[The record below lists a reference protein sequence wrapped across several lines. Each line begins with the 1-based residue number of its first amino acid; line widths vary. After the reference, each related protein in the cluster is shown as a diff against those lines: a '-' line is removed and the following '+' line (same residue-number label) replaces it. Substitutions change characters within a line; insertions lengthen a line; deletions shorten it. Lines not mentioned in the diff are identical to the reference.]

1 FASTYSIAAP
11 ARSASRRA
19 RRREPG
25 ERSTPTTR
33 RAPRRDRL
41 TVSVPRWHCRCT
53 TSSPARSPSR
63 SRSWATSGVIRA
75 GSRTSSSI
83 PYPAA
88 SCSAARS
95 SQLAR
100 LSSNQLCAV
109 LMATPYAA
117 TETWSTYFPSPR
129 AALALPCPDEQTE
142 GIRRRGHGPGWSAPG
157 EAVQGQHRVRRGPR
171 QGRHLRRAPV
181 EEHLLR
187 QRPLGGAMLG
197 EPAEDLRRRLVLAGP
212 GERQGEQARRRG
224 PAHTVRTPRG
234 PGGDPAARSRQLAPQ
249 VDQPR
254 GRHQA
259 VVAGRIQQGPR
270 GVGPAPGPVALVA
283 AGSERP
289 LQQDGEGL
297 GGPVQRRL

>member
-1 FASTYSIAAP
+1 
-11 ARSASRRA
+11 
-19 RRREPG
+19 
-25 ERSTPTTR
+25 
-33 RAPRRDRL
+33 
-41 TVSVPRWHCRCT
+41 
-53 TSSPARSPSR
+53 RSPSR

-117 TETWSTYFPSPR
+117 TETWSTYIPSPR
-129 AALALPCPDEQTE
+129 AALALPCPDDET
-142 GIRRRGHGPGWSAPG
+142 
-157 EAVQGQHRVRRGPR
+157 
-171 QGRHLRRAPV
+171 
-181 EEHLLR
+181 LLR

-197 EPAEDLRRRLVLAGP
+197 EPAEDLRRRLVLAGA
-212 GERQGEQARRRG
+212 GERQGEQARRGG

-259 VVAGRIQQGPR
+259 VVA
-270 GVGPAPGPVALVA
+270 
-283 AGSERP
+283 
-289 LQQDGEGL
+289 
-297 GGPVQRRL
+297 